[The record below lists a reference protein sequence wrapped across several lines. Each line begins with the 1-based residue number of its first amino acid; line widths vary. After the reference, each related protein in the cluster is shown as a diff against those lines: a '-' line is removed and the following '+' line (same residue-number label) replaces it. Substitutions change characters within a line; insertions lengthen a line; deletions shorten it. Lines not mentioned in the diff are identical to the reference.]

1 MDRPPLSP
9 LDERRARLALQAVLP
24 ADLAAACGIDLTDAR
39 RIVSL
44 AHRLGELPARA
55 PATLRRTA
63 LEAARSAGEIRT
75 LALVERRASAEDPFV
90 KYAFRLDDGAIVES
104 VRIPLERPG
113 RYSACVSSQVGCA
126 LACAFCATG
135 RMGLTRNLEAW
146 EIVEQVRLIRRD
158 LAASPGGAG
167 GAARV
172 HGVLFQGMGEPLANA
187 DRVIQAIRVLSEPS
201 AQAIDM
207 RNITVCTAGLPSGIR
222 RLAAEVPAVR
232 LGLSLGSVR
241 PGRRRQLMPID
252 GAHPLEEVL
261 AAVGEHA
268 RATGHAPMWAYT
280 LLAGQNDTDEDAA
293 CLAALA
299 RRFAEQHG
307 ISPRLSLIPYNAI
320 GAAGPPV
327 PPAAGPPVPPAAGA
341 PVPPADSAP
350 LAPADSAP
358 LAPAA
363 GVEGG
368 IAALDPFARS
378 ARLEAF
384 RAVLSAAGVGSIVR
398 YSGGGD
404 VGAACGQLA
413 RAQDQAQRPGGRRAS
428 PRPEP
433 APEAASS
440 PPGAPP
446 RPASRQRE
454 A

>member
-1 MDRPPLSP
+1 MDLRPQSTV
-9 LDERRARLALQAVLP
+9 DERRPRLALQAVLP
-24 ADLAAACGIDLTDAR
+24 ADLAGACGIDLTDAR

-55 PATLRRTA
+55 PATIRRAA

-90 KYAFRLDDGAIVES
+90 KYAFRLEDGATVES

-158 LAASPGGAG
+158 LGAPTGGVG
-167 GAARV
+167 GGARV

-241 PGRRRQLMPID
+241 PGRRRLLMPID

-280 LLAGQNDTDEDAA
+280 LLADQNDTDEDAA
-293 CLAALA
+293 SLAALV
-299 RRFAEQHG
+299 RNFAAEHG

-320 GAAGPPV
+320 GAA
-327 PPAAGPPVPPAAGA
+327 
-341 PVPPADSAP
+341 DAP
-350 LAPADSAP
+350 LPSP
-358 LAPAA
+358 G
-363 GVEGG
+363 GVEASG
-368 IAALDPFARS
+368 AADDPFARS

-384 RAVLSAAGVGSIVR
+384 RAVLSASGVGSIVR

-413 RAQDQAQRPGGRRAS
+413 RSQAEAQRPGGRRAS
-428 PRPEP
+428 PPRAVATPD
-433 APEAASS
+433 AAADGAS
-440 PPGAPP
+440 APP
-446 RPASRQRE
+446 RPAQ